1 MMDERPRHIRPL
13 VLLVEDDPL
22 IRWAS
27 AEALNQAGFGVI
39 EAADAQAAFAILQS
53 RSDVSVLFTDVEM
66 PGRMDGLE
74 LARRA
79 RELWPALRILVTSG
93 RGAPPALT
101 LPARG
106 RFVSKPYAQDE
117 IVRDIGRLLA
127 A

>member
-1 MMDERPRHIRPL
+1 MTAQSRLIRPL

-22 IRWAS
+22 LRWAS
-27 AEALNQAGFGVI
+27 AEALAQAGFDVI
-39 EAADAQAAFAILQS
+39 EAPDAHAALAVLQN
-53 RSDVSVLFTDVEM
+53 RDDVSVLFTDIEM
-66 PGRMDGLE
+66 PGLMDGLE

-93 RGAPPALT
+93 RGAPPPRT

-106 RFVSKPYAQDE
+106 RFVGKPYAQEE
-117 IVRDIGRLLA
+117 IVRDIDRLLA

>member
-1 MMDERPRHIRPL
+1 MTAPSPQARPL

-22 IRWAS
+22 LRWAS
-27 AEALNQAGFGVI
+27 AETLTQAGFDVI
-39 EAADAQAAFAILQS
+39 EAADAHAALAILQG
-53 RSDVSVLFTDVEM
+53 RDDVRVLFTDIEM
-66 PGRMDGLE
+66 PGLMDGLE

-93 RGAPPALT
+93 RAAPPPRT

-106 RFVSKPYAQDE
+106 RFVGKPYAQDE
-117 IVRDIGRLLA
+117 IVRDIDRLLA